1 MLRMDVLRA
10 GPLPKGPKILAANH
24 PSTTD
29 PFLVMRLVSEQV
41 SILIN
46 EVLFNVPLF
55 GPYLRR
61 AGHVPVPVMAGRG
74 GTSFERARQLLL
86 AGRIVAVFPEGAIS
100 PLEGGFL
107 QPHSGVAR
115 LALSTGAPV
124 IPIGIHLQR
133 ERIRLITTQVSGKP
147 EVGTWYFR
155 GRYAIT
161 VGKPMH
167 FAGDSEDRA
176 YVRSVAENVMQR
188 IIHLAQ
194 ESAQRMQAARRARR
208 PATRGRSEGAVKE

>member
-1 MLRMDVLRA
+1 M
-10 GPLPKGPKILAANH
+10 
-24 PSTTD
+24 
-29 PFLVMRLVSEQV
+29 

-61 AGHVPVPVMAGRG
+61 AGHVPVPLIAGCG
-74 GTSFERARQLLL
+74 GASFERARQLLL
-86 AGRIVAVFPEGAIS
+86 AGRTVAVFPEGAIS
-100 PLEGGFL
+100 PLGGGFL
-107 QPHSGVAR
+107 KPHSGVAR

-133 ERIRLITTQVSGKP
+133 ERIRLITTQVAGRP
-147 EVGTWYFR
+147 EVGTWYLR

-161 VGKPMH
+161 VGEPMH
-167 FAGDSEDRA
+167 LTGDPEDRR

-194 ESAQRMQAARRARR
+194 ESARRIQAARRARR
-208 PATRGRSEGAVKE
+208 SSKVGLTGAGGQADGANS